1 MRSCRRW
8 TLGAA
13 LALAVA
19 VLIPPAGAG
28 QGPPAGRHGALA
40 LRVVSSPPE
49 LVSGGAARV
58 EVTVPARVAR
68 ADVTVELNGTDVT
81 AAFGPDPAGHHHL
94 EGVLTD
100 LPLGESTVAVRV
112 RGPGKARP
120 NRVEL
125 AIVNHPITGPMFS
138 GPQQEVFLCATNDHL
153 GRAMLG
159 AIDDQNAIDDQKTC
173 SVKTRVG

>member
-81 AAFGPDPAGHHHL
+81 AAFRPDPAGNHHL
-94 EGVLTD
+94 EGVLTG

-120 NRVEL
+120 NRVEH
-125 AIVNHPITGPMFS
+125 ATQNHPITGPIFS
-138 GPQQEVFLCATNDHL
+138 RPSQVPFRGSPAGHPPTAAHGPSTDH
-153 GRAMLG
+153 
-159 AIDDQNAIDDQKTC
+159 T
-173 SVKTRVG
+173 TT